1 MNRGKRLAGAL
12 PPMHIWKG
20 ANGVRIAGDLW
31 GPSDRPLVVL
41 THGGGQTRHAW
52 KNTGVILAQAG
63 YHVIALDARG
73 HGDSGWAEDGD
84 YSQNIMVEDL
94 RCVLSEIGQ
103 PHPVLVGA
111 SMGGLTSLIAVGE
124 SQIDARAL
132 VLVDIAPKLERA
144 GTQRV
149 LDFMDLRP
157 EGFDSLEEVADAINQ
172 YQPHRKRSK
181 SLEGLAKSLRIDD
194 RGKYRWHWDPQFRR
208 RIVDPDEM
216 ELRLETCAR
225 NISVPTLL
233 VRGDL
238 SDVLSESGVRAF
250 KELCPSAE
258 YMNVRDTAHMIVGD
272 RNDAFGTM
280 AIEFL
285 SRVVPPQ

>member
-1 MNRGKRLAGAL
+1 M
-12 PPMHIWKG
+12 
-20 ANGVRIAGDLW
+20 
-31 GPSDRPLVVL
+31 
-41 THGGGQTRHAW
+41 HGGGQTRHAW
-52 KNTGVILAQAG
+52 KNTGVILARAG
-63 YHVIALDARG
+63 YQVIALDARG

-84 YSQNIMVEDL
+84 YTFDIMVEDL

-103 PHPVLVGA
+103 PHPILVGA

-132 VLVDIAPKLERA
+132 VLVDIAPRLERA

-157 EGFDSLEEVADAINQ
+157 AGFDSLEEVADAIDQ

-181 SLEGLAKSLRIDD
+181 SLEGLAKNLRIDD

-208 RIVDPDEM
+208 GILDPNEM
-216 ELRLETCAR
+216 EQRLETCAR
-225 NISVPTLL
+225 SISVPTLL
-233 VRGDL
+233 VRGDH
-238 SDVLSESGVRAF
+238 SDVLSEEGVRAF

-258 YMNVRDTAHMIVGD
+258 YMNVRDAAHMIAGD
-272 RNDAFGTM
+272 QNDAFGTV

-285 SRVVPPQ
+285 SRAVPPR